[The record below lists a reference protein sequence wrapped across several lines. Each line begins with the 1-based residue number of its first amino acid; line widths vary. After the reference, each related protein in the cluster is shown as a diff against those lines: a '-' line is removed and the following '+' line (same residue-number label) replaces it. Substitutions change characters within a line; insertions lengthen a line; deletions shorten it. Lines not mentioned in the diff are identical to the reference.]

1 MKFMSIKNI
10 SSFWIKSLIVGV
22 SLTFSSCEKILEL
35 DPKQSIDSSTALES
49 QDGIESTLISVYSRL
64 QNYQHYGR
72 DMLALAEA
80 LSDNAIHT
88 GNSSHLINEAANNR
102 GSHFDL
108 WQNCYYSINEIN
120 LVLEALEN
128 SAGQYAE
135 GWANDMYG
143 QAYFLRALLYHN
155 LARAYAYDPTAII
168 QERNKGGVPLML
180 TAVNDLSK
188 IGELKRA
195 SIEDTYKQIYADLEA
210 SIASFSGSDEQG
222 LYPYKGNSYA
232 AKALFSR
239 VALYNGDWQK
249 VVDMAND
256 ALSNK
261 KSVFST
267 VVNYVDDWK
276 KETHPESIFELRYNE
291 SENIGS
297 DRSLRATYT
306 SRAFYESENF
316 TIQAVIAVN
325 PDFYS
330 LFSED
335 DVRKGVYRKG
345 VGNNQSYWE
354 VYKFISKNGVM
365 NLDNVPVLRESEL
378 YLNRAEAYYHLNQ
391 LEDCR
396 DDVNT
401 IRNRAGLDDFET
413 LDAALLDEVLLQ
425 RRLEL
430 AFEGHRWFDLKRR
443 GEDIIKDS
451 GNLTFDD
458 YRLLAPIPDREVKID
473 GKLEQNYNY

>member
-1 MKFMSIKNI
+1 MRVKNI
-10 SSFWIKSLIVGV
+10 SSIWIKSLVFLGFCIV
-22 SLTFSSCEKILEL
+22 FSSCEKILEL
-35 DPKQSIDSSTALES
+35 NPKQSIDFSAALDSE
-49 QDGIESTLISVYSRL
+49 DGIESTLISVCSRL

-72 DMLALAEA
+72 DMLALTEA
-80 LSDNAIHT
+80 LSDNAVHT
-88 GNSSHLINEAANNR
+88 GNSSHLTNEAVNNR
-102 GSHFDL
+102 GSHINI

-120 LVLEALEN
+120 LILEALDSSGGE
-128 SAGQYAE
+128 YAE
-135 GWANDMYG
+135 DWSSDIYG

-155 LARAYAYDPTAII
+155 LAKSYAYDPTAII
-168 QERNKGGVPLML
+168 DERNLGGVPLML

-195 SIEDTYKQIYADLEA
+195 SIQETYKQIYEDLEA
-210 SIASFSGSDEQG
+210 SIGSFSGSSEHG
-222 LYPYKGNSYA
+222 LYPYKGSSYA

-239 VALYNGDWQK
+239 VALYNGDWEK
-249 VVDMAND
+249 VVEMVND
-256 ALSNK
+256 ALSDK

-267 VVNYVDDWK
+267 TVNYVDDWK
-276 KETHPESIFELRYNE
+276 QETHPESIFELKFNE

-306 SRAFYESENF
+306 SRAFYDSENF
-316 TIQAVIAVN
+316 SIQAVIAVN
-325 PDFYS
+325 PDLYS
-330 LFSED
+330 LFNEE

-391 LEDCR
+391 LENSA
-396 DDVNT
+396 DDVNI
-401 IRNRAGLDDFET
+401 IRNRAGLDDYDD
-413 LDAALLDEVLLQ
+413 LSASLLDEVMLQ
-425 RRLEL
+425 RRLEM

-443 GEDIIKDS
+443 GQDVIKNS

-458 YRLLAPIPDREVKID
+458 YRLLAPIPDREIKID
-473 GKLEQNYNY
+473 GDLKQNYNY